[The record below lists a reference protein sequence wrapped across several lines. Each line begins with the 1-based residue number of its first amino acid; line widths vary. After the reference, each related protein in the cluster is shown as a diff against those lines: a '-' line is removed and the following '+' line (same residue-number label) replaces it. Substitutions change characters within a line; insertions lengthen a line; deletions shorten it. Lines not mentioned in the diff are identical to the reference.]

1 MHIAVAKVNL
11 RLPENQ
17 SLKGKRR
24 VLQSLIAHLK
34 KQFNI
39 SIAEVDDNDQWQI
52 ATLGLAVV
60 SNETRHLQKM
70 LSEIQQFIV
79 DQTGEFEV
87 LKFEQELLTGF

>member
-1 MHIAVAKVNL
+1 MHIGAAIIHL
-11 RLPENQ
+11 RLPQNQ

-24 VLQSLIAHLK
+24 VIQSLMAHLK

-39 SIAEVDDNDQWQI
+39 SVAEVDNNDQWQI

-70 LSEIQQFIV
+70 LSEIHQFIIQ
-79 DQTGEFEV
+79 QTGEFEI
-87 LKFEQELLTGF
+87 LKFEQELISGI